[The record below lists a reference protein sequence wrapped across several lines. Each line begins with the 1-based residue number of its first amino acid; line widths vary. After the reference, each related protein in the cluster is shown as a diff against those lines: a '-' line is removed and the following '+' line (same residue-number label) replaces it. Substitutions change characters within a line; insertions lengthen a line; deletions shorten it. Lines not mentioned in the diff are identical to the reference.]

1 MMAPIRRILCPL
13 DLERTA
19 PSVLGC
25 AVSLAATFDATLEVL
40 HVRSTREH
48 APWTLFHSRTQLVE
62 SLMAAHAVEQQLS
75 HVVDGTG
82 IKVHM
87 TKKVLEGATATT
99 ILDEAERSEAD
110 LLVIGA
116 SARSAWWQRRSTG
129 REVSGQ
135 ARCAVLTVP
144 VDVPAIFARRILLPV
159 DFSTATGVALEWTIA
174 LARSFG
180 SHVDVL
186 HALPSVS
193 TDRRAAW
200 SKRPRLA
207 RALSRLAETVASLR
221 EAGVS
226 DTTSVLVEGDTLD
239 AILARTQ
246 SDASGLIV
254 MGSHAVAPLARESEA
269 APGTISSV
277 RASLAVPVLSV
288 RSQPVGAEWNW
299 QELPRRVGA
308 VRAMEATVSTLAR
321 ELLAS

>member
-25 AVSLAATFDATLEVL
+25 AVSLAATFGATLEAL

-62 SLMAAHAVEQQLS
+62 SLMAAHAVEQRLS
-75 HVVDGTG
+75 QIVDGTG
-82 IKVHM
+82 IKVHVS
-87 TKKVLEGATATT
+87 KKVLDGATAAT

-110 LLVIGA
+110 LLVLGA
-116 SARSAWWQRRSTG
+116 SARSAWWQRRSTAC
-129 REVSGQ
+129 EVSGQ

-144 VDVPAIFARRILLPV
+144 VDVPALFARRILLPV
-159 DFSTATGVALEWTIA
+159 DFSAATGLALEWTIA

-186 HALPSVS
+186 HALPSS
-193 TDRRAAW
+193 IDRAPS

-207 RALSRLAETVASLR
+207 RAMARLAETVASLR

-254 MGSHAVAPLARESEA
+254 MGSHAAAPLARESEA
-269 APGTISSV
+269 TPGTISSV

-308 VRAMEATVSTLAR
+308 ERAMEATVSMTAR